1 MRFFRNSGGTP
12 VPPPTPAAALR
23 EASLFML
30 ALAGLNLA
38 FGVLA
43 AVVGWDFAIDQGAGT
58 HTIVVGLI
66 YLALGLLAR
75 RGVKITAAIG
85 AAVFVIEAVLNF
97 GGAVGAGSFS
107 SSWLLSRMLIAYWL
121 IQAARNT
128 LRPTADGSPGT

>member
-1 MRFFRNSGGTP
+1 MAQHKPMRP
-12 VPPPTPAAALR
+12 VPRGGSAGFIPGRYKTSPEDFVVEEVP
-23 EASLFML
+23 LF
-30 ALAGLNLA
+30 APS
-38 FGVLA
+38 
-43 AVVGWDFAIDQGAGT
+43 GAGT